1 MWRKYRDREKIA
13 EVCNEGTAIKDNQR
27 DESFIHEVGRAGLAT
42 LSHPCLLRT
51 IPLPPASI
59 SRSLSFYELSSD
71 AKHGSTP
78 VGAGRFGAQENDFRR
93 REKAISREYETRE
106 LSRVVHLRAKRI
118 ESFVFESSFTAQR
131 HFCKEN
137 IYYDFLYVSRKAG
150 SVHLASFDRFN

>member
-42 LSHPCLLRT
+42 PSRPCLLRT
-51 IPLPPASI
+51 IPLPPAPL
-59 SRSLSFYELSSD
+59 SLSLFTSFLPTRNTESTR
-71 AKHGSTP
+71 STP

-106 LSRVVHLRAKRI
+106 LSRVVSALTRETHRKLCFRKLFHCAT
-118 ESFVFESSFTAQR
+118 SLLQR
-131 HFCKEN
+131 EY
-137 IYYDFLYVSRKAG
+137 IL
-150 SVHLASFDRFN
+150 